1 MERVGGHAVR
11 LTTGTGIET
20 DPVFSPD
27 GNTIAFTGEYDGNT
41 DVFVVPTIGGVPKR
55 LTYHPAAD
63 AAVGWTPDGKNVIF
77 RSKLDSGSPRYTKLF
92 KVSVNGGLATALPL
106 PMAFAGNFSADGKY
120 LAYSPVGGG
129 AAFNYSAYVAWKNYR
144 GGLASSVWIADM
156 ATLDVVKVPKE
167 RSNDYAPMWVDK
179 NVYFLSDR
187 NGATTLFRFEPAT
200 KAVKEVVKNDGA
212 DIRSAS
218 AGPGGIV
225 YDRFGELFLYDA
237 ASGKTQQI
245 NVDVSADLPDVRAR
259 ISPVERDIQNY
270 GISPTGVRAVLR
282 RMARFLPCRPKRA
295 PRGTSPIRR
304 G

>member
-1 MERVGGHAVR
+1 MSLIRPLLAVIFAALCALVVTAQPSHPLLQRPTFNGNLIVFSYAGDLWTVDRNGGHASR
-11 LTTGTGIET
+11 LTTGTGVET

-27 GNTIAFTGEYDGNT
+27 GSMIAFTGEYDGNT

-77 RSKLDSGSPRYTKLF
+77 RSNRESGSPRYTKLF

-129 AAFNYSAYVAWKNYR
+129 ATFNYSAYVAWKNYR

-212 DIRSAS
+212 DIR
-218 AGPGGIV
+218 
-225 YDRFGELFLYDA
+225 
-237 ASGKTQQI
+237 
-245 NVDVSADLPDVRAR
+245 
-259 ISPVERDIQNY
+259 
-270 GISPTGVRAVLR
+270 
-282 RMARFLPCRPKRA
+282 
-295 PRGTSPIRR
+295 
-304 G
+304 